1 VTASTPVALMMTRQ
15 RKRTPFRRLWMA
27 LVTAGF
33 LGYFGFHAFSGS
45 FGIWAMGRLDRDA
58 DRLTAELDQLK
69 TTRESLQKR
78 VATVRPG
85 SLDADVVDVAA
96 REALNMMRADEIV
109 LAPGAAQQSSD

>member
-1 VTASTPVALMMTRQ
+1 MMTRQ
-15 RKRTPFRRLWMA
+15 RKRTPFQRLWMA

-58 DRLTAELDQLK
+58 AQLTAELAQLK
-69 TTRESLQKR
+69 ATRESLEKS

-85 SLDADVVDVAA
+85 SLDADVVDVEA
-96 REALNMMRADEIV
+96 RNALNMLRADEVVIES
-109 LAPGAAQQSSD
+109 GATQQSSD